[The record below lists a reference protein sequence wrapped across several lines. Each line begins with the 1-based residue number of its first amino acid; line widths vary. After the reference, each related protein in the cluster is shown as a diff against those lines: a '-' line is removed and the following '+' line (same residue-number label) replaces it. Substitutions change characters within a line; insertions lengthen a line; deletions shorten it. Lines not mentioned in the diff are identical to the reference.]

1 MSSSICSGRF
11 GYACDDWLN
20 TEDSRFGCF
29 SKARLVQDNRNSG
42 FGSRIDLIGSGD
54 PIRSES
60 APPDRSVYFSLLSH
74 SLFRPEPTFS
84 FLSIFPKNETRA
96 DSLSLLF
103 LFAPSS
109 STRTDSSLSPHS
121 SSLSSFPIYSQTSP
135 LYHQSHR

>member
-20 TEDSRFGCF
+20 TEYIRFGCF
-29 SKARLVQDNRNSG
+29 GKARLVQDNRNGG
-42 FGSRIDLIGSGD
+42 FGSRTDLIGSGD

-74 SLFRPEPTFS
+74 SLFRPEPPFS

-96 DSLSLLF
+96 DPPPLLF
-103 LFAPSS
+103 LSVPSS
-109 STRTDSSLSPHS
+109 STRTDSSLSSHS

-135 LYHQSHR
+135 LYHHRRR